1 MDPKDPVNLD
11 LKTVSI
17 VTEVLDD
24 AWYSLSPE
32 QQATVPKRVL
42 AERILMSAAK
52 GERDRR
58 RLLAAALT

>member
-11 LKTVSI
+11 LRTVSI
-17 VTEVLDD
+17 VKEVLDD
-24 AWYSLSPE
+24 AWCSLSPE

-42 AERILMSAAK
+42 AESILISAAK
-52 GERDRR
+52 GERDRQ